1 MPRRR
6 GLRWTD
12 SALYAF
18 LELLAA
24 VPDTLIA
31 RKLGR
36 AEAERISRRA
46 AEVRRGGPR
55 ELAAFD
61 AELRDA
67 RNTRNP
73 GTTADLTCAA
83 LFAVILEDGWNR

>member
-1 MPRRR
+1 M
-6 GLRWTD
+6 
-12 SALYAF
+12 YAF
-18 LELLAA
+18 LALLAA

-36 AEAERISRRA
+36 DEAERISRRA

-55 ELAAFD
+55 EIAAFD

-73 GTTADLTCAA
+73 GTTADLTCAS